1 MIVGQIVR
9 VSLILSRVTLPIHG
23 GASGRVRL
31 RAARESSLLDSSLV
45 DSVLSD
51 PFEYDYRFTKVVQAT
66 AVACTLQ
73 VLPIQM
79 Y

>member
-1 MIVGQIVR
+1 MAVYVYVR
-9 VSLILSRVTLPIHG
+9 HANPV
-23 GASGRVRL
+23 
-31 RAARESSLLDSSLV
+31 LDSSLV

-73 VLPIQM
+73 VLPIQL